1 MAPYQ
6 PYTDVSTARRPDQ
19 RSDAIGRRETITAL
33 LRYDRLAA
41 DRPTD
46 FTYSQSSRSP
56 VGSKKMSGLAL
67 ERVIYASTATQGFPN
82 LQSIAE
88 IIAVSDRNNRR
99 DDITGALVIGDGIF
113 LQVLEGARQDLNRTL
128 GRIVND
134 PRHVNLRTIDRRAIK
149 ARAFAEW
156 GMVGA
161 AIKPKRDIVMSELIA
176 FSEAD
181 PTYVVDRILAMLAE
195 ERAGIKPPF

>member
-1 MAPYQ
+1 
-6 PYTDVSTARRPDQ
+6 
-19 RSDAIGRRETITAL
+19 
-33 LRYDRLAA
+33 
-41 DRPTD
+41 
-46 FTYSQSSRSP
+46 
-56 VGSKKMSGLAL
+56 MSGLAL

-128 GRIVND
+128 YRIVND

>member
-1 MAPYQ
+1 
-6 PYTDVSTARRPDQ
+6 
-19 RSDAIGRRETITAL
+19 
-33 LRYDRLAA
+33 
-41 DRPTD
+41 
-46 FTYSQSSRSP
+46 
-56 VGSKKMSGLAL
+56 MSGLTL

-99 DDITGALVIGDGIF
+99 DDITGALIIGDGVF
-113 LQVLEGARQDLNRTL
+113 LQILEGARQDLDRTL
-128 GRIVND
+128 ARIIRD
-134 PRHVNLRTIDRRAIK
+134 PRHVDLRTIDRRVIS
-149 ARAFAEW
+149 ARAFADW

-181 PTYVVDRILAMLAE
+181 PDYVIDRIHSMLAE
-195 ERAGIKPPF
+195 EHAGARPPS